1 MWEYDL
7 LSKDNRLQNLE
18 KIKVHTATKF
28 NVFISEKWLFDK
40 IDGTTAYLL
49 EENISKKISLNNV

>member
-7 LSKDNRLQNLE
+7 LSKDNRFQNVE